1 MWLGALR
8 RIETKTARNIE
19 TDLEFVLR
27 PRQPGLVL
35 DHSEMATWL
44 RPKPAESAPFSAG
57 DDTRSRPARLLARP
71 TPTLSPPYPT
81 VLPEVYNPPPSGPVF
96 HEYPFLEGSYA
107 FSKKLKALAPSHPVS
122 DRSCPRPA
130 VSNPARRL
138 RRRKPAGRRHPETA
152 TDRRLQPHFPHGQQ
166 YFRSGSRTRCRQVA
180 AHLHP

>member
-57 DDTRSRPARLLARP
+57 DDSLSGCQKIALLDKIR
-71 TPTLSPPYPT
+71 
-81 VLPEVYNPPPSGPVF
+81 PPSISWALCICAPATGGKFKVKTIDKR
-96 HEYPFLEGSYA
+96 LGRG
-107 FSKKLKALAPSHPVS
+107 LKAVWQWYTQQRPDPVS
-122 DRSCPRPA
+122 EQQKTLNA
-130 VSNPARRL
+130 KL
-138 RRRKPAGRRHPETA
+138 RGHY
-152 TDRRLQPHFPHGQQ
+152 Q
-166 YFRSGSRTRCRQVA
+166 Y
-180 AHLHP
+180 

>member
-57 DDTRSRPARLLARP
+57 DDTPWASFKSSFPSFGFLRSRSLYIEN
-71 TPTLSPPYPT
+71 TLSPDRAI
-81 VLPEVYNPPPSGPVF
+81 
-96 HEYPFLEGSYA
+96 GSERDA
-107 FSKKLKALAPSHPVS
+107 I
-122 DRSCPRPA
+122 
-130 VSNPARRL
+130 
-138 RRRKPAGRRHPETA
+138 
-152 TDRRLQPHFPHGQQ
+152 
-166 YFRSGSRTRCRQVA
+166 
-180 AHLHP
+180 